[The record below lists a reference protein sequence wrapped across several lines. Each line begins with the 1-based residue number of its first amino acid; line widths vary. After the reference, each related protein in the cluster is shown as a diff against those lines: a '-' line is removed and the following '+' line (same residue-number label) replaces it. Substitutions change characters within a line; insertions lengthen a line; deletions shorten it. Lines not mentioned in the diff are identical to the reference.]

1 MTIKEEHGK
10 AKALAPVYRSGVCN
24 KVLTYS
30 SGNIQLIPRGK
41 GFHKVSPTKTF
52 TFLQNERKK
61 YEELIKQSKQSLGST
76 I

>member
-1 MTIKEEHGK
+1 MNIKEKHRK
-10 AKALAPVYRSGVCN
+10 AKALAPVYRTDVC
-24 KVLTYS
+24 KKILTYS

-41 GFHKVSPTKTF
+41 GFHRVSPTKTF
-52 TFLQNERKK
+52 SSLQNERKK